1 MRSMKQIGRLF
12 GTVLVFALAA
22 VPAGAI
28 NVVVDYSYDSNGFF
42 GGGNPQGAAAGA
54 QAKAALDAAASYFTT
69 ILDDTF
75 SAIVTPPTFNSSVF
89 DGQVTWEWTASFTH
103 PGNGS
108 SVVLTNPTVPA
119 NEYRIYAGARNLSSA
134 GVGGP
139 GGFGWSSN
147 PSGGFTS
154 GEIDQIDAITDTFSN
169 QVENR
174 EESSGFASWGGVITF
189 DRDGSTTWH
198 YNHTTVPAGN
208 VTDFYS
214 VVIHELTHA
223 FGFGTASEFQS
234 FVSGSNFFGPTA
246 MGVYGGTVPLSGSG
260 HWAFNT
266 SSTVYGTSTAQ
277 EAAMDPDVLNGT
289 RKLFTTLDGAAL
301 TDIGWELVAPPAPTP
316 TGDYNGNGK
325 VDAADYVVWR
335 NTNGQ
340 SASPAGSGADGD
352 GSGAV
357 GPGDYTFWRSK
368 FGLSVG
374 SGSGS
379 ITEGGAV
386 PEPASCAILM
396 LGWLSLTM
404 LSPSRT
410 RGAL

>member
-1 MRSMKQIGRLF
+1 MKSVKLFSRLF
-12 GTVLVFALAA
+12 AAGLVFVLACPA
-22 VPAGAI
+22 VAI

-42 GGGNPQGAAAGA
+42 GAGNPQGAASGA
-54 QAKAALDAAASYFTT
+54 QAKAALDTAASYFST
-69 ILDDTF
+69 ILNDTF
-75 SAIVTPPTFNSSVF
+75 SAIVTPPTFHSSVF

-108 SVVLTNPTVPA
+108 SVVLTNPPVPA
-119 NEYRIYAGARNLSSA
+119 NEYRIYAGARNLSGSTA

-174 EESSGFASWGGVITF
+174 EEASGFAAWGGVITF

-198 YNHTTVPAGN
+198 YNHTTAPVGAA
-208 VTDFYS
+208 TDFYS
-214 VVIHELTHA
+214 VVVHELTHA
-223 FGFGTASEFQS
+223 FGFGTATEFQS
-234 FVSGSNFFGPTA
+234 LVHSGFFHGTNA
-246 MGVYGGTVPLSGSG
+246 IAAHGGAVPMSGTG

-266 SSTVYGTSTAQ
+266 SSTVYGTSMTQ

-325 VDAADYVVWR
+325 VDAADYVAWR

-352 GSGAV
+352 ENGTV

-368 FGLSVG
+368 FGLTVG
-374 SGSGS
+374 SGSFV
-379 ITEGGAV
+379 EGGSV
-386 PEPASCAILM
+386 PEPTAATLIVLGGLSC
-396 LGWLSLTM
+396 SL
-404 LSPSRT
+404 LR
-410 RGAL
+410 RNRC